1 MICGG
6 RVFLEV
12 VWCAIFCCIFISFQ
26 FFFMIETW
34 LFPFFCTFWLVFF
47 QKERSDTTCRVGKKI
62 KWTKNREKLYRHCD
76 LNSRNVAGQNST
88 FWISLTHICACWECC
103 LQLFVYN
110 LEGLDHSKDNNKNR
124 FLKVFLLSTKSV
136 LFL

>member
-1 MICGG
+1 VICGG
-6 RVFLEV
+6 RVFGGGV
-12 VWCAIFCCIFISFQ
+12 VVRVIFCCIFISFQ
-26 FFFMIETW
+26 FFYDWNLTFS
-34 LFPFFCTFWLVFF
+34 LFLYILIDSFFK
-47 QKERSDTTCRVGKKI
+47 KERSDTTIRVGKKI

-124 FLKVFLLSTKSV
+124 FLRVFY
-136 LFL
+136 